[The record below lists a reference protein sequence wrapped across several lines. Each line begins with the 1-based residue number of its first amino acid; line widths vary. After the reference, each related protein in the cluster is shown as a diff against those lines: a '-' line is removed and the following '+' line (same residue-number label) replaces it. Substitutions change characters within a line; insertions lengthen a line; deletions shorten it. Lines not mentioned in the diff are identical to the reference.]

1 MLESL
6 YVKDFAIVG
15 EAEIAFGPGMTVVTG
30 ETGAG
35 KSLLIDAL
43 LLLAGGRAEA
53 TMVRHG
59 CERAE
64 LAAAFDLSAHA
75 DLRDWLRG
83 EDLDEDGACQ
93 LRRVIRSEGSSRA
106 WINGRPVTLT
116 QLKSL
121 AANLIEIHGQHEHQA
136 LLERGQQLALLDAF
150 GEHGAELAEVARLAG
165 AWRGTAARIAE
176 LSRGA
181 DHAERIEW
189 LKHQVDEL
197 DQHALAPDDLTA
209 LEEQHKRLANSGQLL
224 QGCAGLADRL
234 DGDSEFALLRQVAR
248 VQSEIAHLAP
258 LDERLAPIGE
268 LVDAA
273 QIQLGEAGDAL
284 ARYQSALDL
293 DPERLAEAEAQLGKL
308 HELARK
314 HRVRMAELKAHAE
327 SLREELEALRGAGA
341 SIASLREEQQ
351 RLAAAYAAAAKKLG
365 DKRMDTAR
373 GLGAS
378 VSALMAEL
386 GMRGGRFEVQ
396 IEAQSGD
403 EPDPQGM
410 ERCEFLVSAN
420 PGQPPRALRK
430 VASGGELSRI
440 SLAIE
445 VAALGSDT
453 IGTMVFDEV
462 DSGIGGAVAEVGGQ
476 KLRALGERCQVLC
489 VTHLP
494 QVAAQGH
501 RHLSVSKSS
510 DGASTEIRI
519 ESLGGTKRREEV
531 ARMLGGIEI
540 TRETLAHAKQMLESA
555 SRLRAEG

>member
-35 KSLLIDAL
+35 KSLLVDAL

-53 TMVRHG
+53 SMVRHG

-64 LAAAFDLSAHA
+64 LAAAFDLAPHP
-75 DLRDWLRG
+75 DLRDWLVA

-116 QLKSL
+116 QMKTL
-121 AANLIEIHGQHEHQA
+121 AASLIEIHGQHEHQA
-136 LLERGQQLALLDAF
+136 LLDRTQQLTLLDTF
-150 GEHGAELAEVARLAG
+150 GEHAAELAEVARTAK
-165 AWRGTAARIAE
+165 AWRETTARINE
-176 LSRGA
+176 LSRGV

-189 LKHQVDEL
+189 LGHQVDEL
-197 DQHALAPDDLTA
+197 DRHAITPEAFAT
-209 LEEQHKRLANSGQLL
+209 LEENHKRLANSGQLL
-224 QGCAGLADRL
+224 QGCAALADRL
-234 DGDSEFALLRQVAR
+234 DGDGEFALPRLLAR
-248 VQSEIAHLAP
+248 AQSELAHLGA

-268 LVDAA
+268 LLENAR
-273 QIQLGEAGDAL
+273 IQLNEAGDSL

-293 DPERLAEAEAQLGKL
+293 DPERLAETESQLGKL

-314 HRVRMAELKAHAE
+314 HRVRMPELKAHAD
-327 SLREELEALRGAGA
+327 SLREELEILRGAGT
-341 SIASLREEQQ
+341 SIATLREEQN
-351 RLAAAYAAAAKKLG
+351 RLASTHAIAAKKLG
-365 DKRMDTAR
+365 KRRAETAQSLA
-373 GLGAS
+373 GS

-396 IEAQSGD
+396 LDAQPGN
-403 EPDPQGM
+403 EPDPQGA

-445 VAALGSDT
+445 VAALGSDAV
-453 IGTMVFDEV
+453 GTMVFDEV
-462 DSGIGGAVAEVGGQ
+462 DSGIGGAVAEVVGQ
-476 KLRALGERCQVLC
+476 KLRALGARCQVLC

-501 RHLSVSKSS
+501 RHLSVRKSS
-510 DGASTEIRI
+510 DGASTETRI
-519 ESLGGTKRREEV
+519 DPLEGKARQKEV

-540 TRETLAHAKQMLESA
+540 TRETLAHAKQML
-555 SRLRAEG
+555 SRAVAPVQG

>member
-15 EAEIAFGPGMTVVTG
+15 QAEIAFGPGMTVVTG

-35 KSLLIDAL
+35 KSLLVDAL
-43 LLLAGGRAEA
+43 LLLSGGRAEA

-75 DLRDWLRG
+75 DLHDWLIA

-116 QLKSL
+116 QLKTL
-121 AANLIEIHGQHEHQA
+121 AAGLIEIHGQHEHQA
-136 LLERGQQLALLDAF
+136 LLERTQQLALLDAF
-150 GEHGAELAEVARLAG
+150 GEHAAELVEVTRLAK
-165 AWRGTAARIAE
+165 AWRETAARIAE
-176 LSRGA
+176 LTRGA

-189 LKHQVDEL
+189 LTHQVDEL
-197 DQHALAPDDLTA
+197 DRHALAPDDLAA
-209 LEEQHKRLANSGQLL
+209 LEEQHRRLANSGQLL
-224 QGCAGLADRL
+224 QGCATLAERL
-234 DGDSEFALLRQVAR
+234 DGDNEFALLCVIAR
-248 VQSEIAHLAP
+248 AQSEIAHLTKLDARLGP
-258 LDERLAPIGE
+258 LGE

-273 QIQLGEAGDAL
+273 QIQLAEASDAL
-284 ARYQSALDL
+284 ARYQSSLDL
-293 DPERLAEAEAQLGKL
+293 DPERLADSEAQLGKL
-308 HELARK
+308 HELSRK
-314 HRVRMAELKAHAE
+314 HRVRMPELKAHADE
-327 SLREELEALRGAGA
+327 LRTELESRRGAGA
-341 SIASLREEQQ
+341 SITNLQGEQQ
-351 RLAAAYAAAAKKLG
+351 RLAGAYATAAKKLG
-365 DKRMDTAR
+365 KKRADAASR
-373 GLGAS
+373 LGES

-396 IEAQSGD
+396 LEAQAGD
-403 EPDPQGM
+403 EPDPQGA
-410 ERCEFLVSAN
+410 ERCEFLVSTN

-445 VAALGSDT
+445 VAALGLDAV
-453 IGTMVFDEV
+453 GTMVFDEV
-462 DSGIGGAVAEVGGQ
+462 DSGIGGAVAEVVGQ
-476 KLRALGERCQVLC
+476 KLRRLGERCQVLC

-494 QVAAQGH
+494 QVASQGH
-501 RHLSVSKSS
+501 RHLRVSKST
-510 DGASTEIRI
+510 DGDRTDTRI
-519 ESLGGTKRREEV
+519 ESLDGTARREEV

-540 TRETLAHAKQMLESA
+540 TRETLAHAKQMLA
-555 SRLRAEG
+555 KAGAVG

>member
-35 KSLLIDAL
+35 KSLLVDAL

-53 TMVRHG
+53 AMVRHG

-64 LAAAFDLSAHA
+64 LAAAFDLAARA
-75 DLRDWLRG
+75 DLRDWLVA

-116 QLKSL
+116 QLKTL
-121 AANLIEIHGQHEHQA
+121 AAGLIEIHGQHEHQA
-136 LLERGQQLALLDAF
+136 LLDRSQQLDLLDAF
-150 GEHGAELAEVARLAG
+150 GEHAADVAEVARIARG
-165 AWRGTAARIAE
+165 WREASARIGE

-189 LKHQVDEL
+189 LTHQVEEL
-197 DQHALAPDDLTA
+197 DRHALAPDDLAA
-209 LEEQHKRLANSGQLL
+209 LEETHRRLANSGQLL
-224 QGCAGLADRL
+224 QGCAALAERL
-234 DGDSEFALLRQVAR
+234 DGDNEFALLRLVAR
-248 VQSEIAHLAP
+248 AQSEIAHLGV
-258 LDERLAPIGE
+258 LDARLAPIGE

-273 QIQLGEAGDAL
+273 QIQLAEANDTL
-284 ARYQSALDL
+284 ARYQDALDL
-293 DPERLAEAEAQLGKL
+293 DPERLAETEAQLGKL

-314 HRVRMAELKAHAE
+314 HRVRMPELKAHADA
-327 SLREELEALRGAGA
+327 LREELETLRGAGA
-341 SIASLREEQQ
+341 SIAALREQQQ
-351 RLAAAYAAAAKKLG
+351 RLATAYVAAAGKLSRKRATTGKKL
-365 DKRMDTAR
+365 AE
-373 GLGAS
+373 S
-378 VSALMAEL
+378 VSALMGEL

-396 IEAQSGD
+396 LDTQEDAD
-403 EPDPQGM
+403 PDPQGA

-453 IGTMVFDEV
+453 VGTMVFDEV
-462 DSGIGGAVAEVGGQ
+462 DSGIGGAVAEVVGQ
-476 KLRALGERCQVLC
+476 KLRALGARCQVLC

-501 RHLSVSKSS
+501 QHLRVSKSS
-510 DGASTEIRI
+510 DGASTETRI
-519 ESLGGTKRREEV
+519 DALAGTARREEV

-540 TRETLAHAKQMLESA
+540 TRETLAHAKQMLDSVA
-555 SRLRAEG
+555 R